1 MAGPLR
7 VLIVEDSAA
16 DIELLLGELRRG
28 GYTPEYARVE
38 TVGELRAALTRQRW
52 DVVLSDYGLPQFN
65 GLEALQTLR
74 ETGLDIPMII
84 VSGSIGE
91 ELAVNL
97 MKGGVNDYVMKGNLP
112 RLVPAIERELRDAS
126 EREARRRAEA
136 ALRESE
142 QRFRTLSEAALEG
155 LVIHERGKIMEANRA
170 FSELFGYPPS
180 ELAGLSVIK
189 LVAPDSKEIVQRHLD
204 EPTSEAYEV
213 IGRRRDGS
221 HFTAEVVARHLVYQH
236 RPVRVT
242 AVRDITARKQAELAL
257 AQAEKNYRMIVD
269 YAPLGIYQ
277 SDRSGRILTTN
288 LALARMLGYDSPDQL
303 IQLDMA
309 GDIYYDST
317 ERERLIAEYEPTG
330 RAATLELRFK
340 RRDGL
345 PLWVQLDAHA
355 VKDES
360 GRTVFFEGFVHDLS
374 VRKQAEAAH
383 QESEQ
388 KQRLLFNASPLGLFY
403 YQADGRLSDGNDNF
417 LAMFGITRAQ
427 LPGFDLRALP
437 DAQMRRGL
445 ETALAGGI
453 GHFEGAYLTPSGR
466 SLPLKVDFAPIFD
479 DARRVI
485 GGGGIV
491 VDLSEQ
497 QRAREMIHQQAYYDP
512 LTSLPNRML
521 FTNQLTLAIKHA
533 QMRQQRLAVFFLDLD
548 RFKTINDTLGHA
560 VGDRL
565 LQGVAERLAGCL
577 RGEDTLARFGG
588 DEFMLML
595 ELKPPDDE
603 KRIAERIL
611 QTFARP
617 WGVDGNEY
625 HLSAS
630 LGISIYPD
638 DGEDAP
644 ALIKNADTAA
654 NRVKEQGR
662 GHFQRYQADMHASA
676 FAQLALENDLR
687 HALARGEFEV
697 HYQPQIA
704 VAGGP
709 MHGVEALVRWH
720 HPTLGLI
727 YPMEF
732 IPLAESTGL
741 IVPISEWVMQ
751 TACVQHEAWHAAGL
765 PPLRMAVNLSVRQ
778 FLQPGLADTI
788 ALILKNAN
796 MNARYLEL
804 EITESVAMQNAE
816 LAIRTLGELK
826 RMGVMIA
833 IDDFGTGYSS
843 LSYLKRLPIDAL
855 KIDQSF
861 VRDIT
866 NDPDDAAI
874 VSAAIVMAHS
884 LKLMVTAEGVETEAQ
899 RNFLARQQCD
909 YIQGYLF
916 SKPVPAAAIEA
927 MLRGES
933 SRAEER
939 AARGPAAKITS

>member
-1 MAGPLR
+1 MNPPIR
-7 VLIVEDSAA
+7 VLIVEHSAE
-16 DIELLLGELRRG
+16 DTELILRELRRPG
-28 GYTPEYARVE
+28 GEIMPLRVE
-38 TVGELRAALTRQRW
+38 TPAQMRAALTSQRW
-52 DVVLSDYGLPQFN
+52 DIVLSDFSLPEFDCIAAV
-65 GLEALQTLR
+65 ALLQ
-74 ETGLDIPMII
+74 EIGLDIPLIV

-91 ELAVNL
+91 AQAVSL
-97 MKGGVNDYVMKGNLP
+97 MKVGAHDYVMKDNLH
-112 RLVPAIERELRDAS
+112 RLAPAVEREI
-126 EREARRRAEA
+126 REAAQRQARRRAEA
-136 ALRESE
+136 ALSESE

-155 LVIHERGKIMEANRA
+155 LVIHEQGRIMETNRA
-170 FSELFGYPPS
+170 FAAMFGYPAP
-180 ELAGLSVIK
+180 ELVGQSVIK

-204 EPTSEAYEV
+204 EPSDAPYEV
-213 IGRRRDGS
+213 IGKRRDGS
-221 HFTAEVVARHLVYQH
+221 HFTAEVVARHIVYQH

-242 AVRDITARKQAELAL
+242 AVRDISARKAAEQALM
-257 AQAEKNYRMIVD
+257 QAEKNYRMIVD

-277 SDRSGRILTTN
+277 SDRAGRILTAN
-288 LALARMLGYDSPDQL
+288 LALARMLGYDSPEQL
-303 IQLDMA
+303 KQLDM
-309 GDIYYDST
+309 GRDIYFESR
-317 ERERLIAEYEPTG
+317 EREKLIAQYEPGG
-330 RAATLELRFK
+330 RGATLEVRFK
-340 RRDGL
+340 RRDGA

-355 VKDES
+355 VKDEA
-360 GRTVFFEGFVHDLS
+360 GRTIFFEGFVHDLS
-374 VRKQAEAAH
+374 GRKQAEAAR

-388 KQRLLFNASPLGLFY
+388 KLRLLFDASPLGIFHF
-403 YQADGRLSDGNDNF
+403 QADGRLTDGNDNF

-427 LPGFDLRALP
+427 LAGFDMRQQA
-437 DAQMRRGL
+437 DAQLRRGL
-445 ETALAGGI
+445 EAALAGGI
-453 GHFEGAYLTPSGR
+453 GHFEGAYLTPAGR
-466 SLPLKVDFAPIFD
+466 SIPLKVDFAPIFD
-479 DARRVI
+479 AAKRVV

-611 QTFARP
+611 STFARP
-617 WGVDGNEY
+617 WGVEGNEY

-630 LGISIYPD
+630 LGISIYPE

-644 ALIKNADTAA
+644 TLIKNADTAA

-662 GHFQRYQADMHASA
+662 GHSQRYQADMHASA

-687 HALARGEFEV
+687 NALARAEFEV
-697 HYQPQIA
+697 HYQPQVA
-704 VAGGP
+704 VTGGL

-751 TACVQHEAWHAAGL
+751 SACAQQQRWHAAGL

-778 FLQPGLADTI
+778 FLQPGLAETI
-788 ALILKNAN
+788 AQILHSTG
-796 MNARYLEL
+796 MDARYLEL

-816 LAIRTLGELK
+816 MAIKTLGELK
-826 RMGVMIA
+826 KMGVSIA

-874 VSAAIVMAHS
+874 VTAAIVMAHS
-884 LKLMVTAEGVETEAQ
+884 LKLKVTAEGVETEAQ
-899 RNFLARQQCD
+899 KNFLARQQCD
-909 YIQGYLF
+909 YIQGYLY

-927 MLRGES
+927 MLR
-933 SRAEER
+933 
-939 AARGPAAKITS
+939 AAASGR